1 MRLHSHPAQ
10 DDLGVLRPRP
20 GVLVAEGW
28 RGRPSSRVLTHDG
41 RYVQIPRD
49 AVEFI
54 AHLQTQP
61 LGVTVAQA
69 AEAFADVK
77 FDRLVEF
84 GVVEWIPANGRS
96 VSRSLVADLWRRNIS
111 AQWRLRQ
118 KGWRAIAPR
127 LQSPDA
133 QATPQGPRP
142 VWLDEIEAAARIS
155 NGLPGTSRRCT
166 AVALSI
172 DGFLRSAGVPSANVI
187 VTTPEQMLFHSY
199 VVSNGNVVDPSDT
212 LVEGSRM
219 VPVVDAD

>member
-1 MRLHSHPAQ
+1 MPLPSQPAQ
-10 DDLGVLRPRP
+10 DDLGVLRSRP

-28 RGRPSSRVLTHDG
+28 RGRTSSRILTPDG

-49 AVEFI
+49 AVEFL
-54 AHLQTQP
+54 ARLQTQP
-61 LGVTVAQA
+61 LGITGAQA
-69 AEAFADVK
+69 AEAFSAVNI
-77 FDRLVEF
+77 DRLVEL
-84 GVVEWIPANGRS
+84 GVVEWIPENGRS
-96 VSRSLVADLWRRNIS
+96 VPKSLVADLWRRNIS
-111 AQWRLRQ
+111 AQWRLRR

-133 QATPQGPRP
+133 RATPQGPRS

-155 NGLPGTSRRCT
+155 YGLPGTSRRCT

-172 DGFLRSAGVPSANVI
+172 DGFIRSAGVPSAIVI
-187 VTTPEQMLFHSY
+187 VTTPQQILFHSY
-199 VVSNGNVVDPSDT
+199 VVTDGHVVDPSDT